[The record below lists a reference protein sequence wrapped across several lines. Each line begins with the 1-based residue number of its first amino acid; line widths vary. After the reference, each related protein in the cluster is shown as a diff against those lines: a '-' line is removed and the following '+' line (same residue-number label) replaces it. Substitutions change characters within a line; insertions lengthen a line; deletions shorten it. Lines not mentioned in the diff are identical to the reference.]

1 MNAGLKEINRLRH
14 LALLV
19 VGFFLI
25 YRFSYLYLYISSRV
39 FENVIAK
46 RSRLILTWF
55 CALLERAMTKAN
67 MSCHSFY
74 SVNS

>member
-39 FENVIAK
+39 LENVIAK
-46 RSRLILTWF
+46 RSRLILT
-55 CALLERAMTKAN
+55 
-67 MSCHSFY
+67 
-74 SVNS
+74 